1 MKNLISNPKISI
13 IIPVYNTPEN
23 LLRDCLESAKNQTL
37 EDIEIICVDDGST
50 NGSEKILDEYAKNDP
65 RFKVIHQENG
75 GLSVARNRGMELAKG
90 EYIKF
95 LDSDDMIYKTAA
107 EKSYDMAKKYDADMV
122 RYSCQDVEKGKTEKW
137 LGNYDKFE
145 VINDPSY
152 DILKIFIYK
161 RVLTAWGGL
170 YKNKFLKDNNLKF
183 CESIKSWFEDN
194 FFNVLCSVAASKF
207 VFMPDKLYIYRNND
221 QSIMGEIIQNE
232 NMKNVFNKQQDSL
245 IKGIKYLLDYWKKSG
260 YLNEINM
267 KMDALKSILV
277 STNDLISCFSGNQDF
292 VKLLMNSLFL
302 RYVGM

>member
-23 LLRDCLESAKNQTL
+23 LLRDCLDSAKNQTL

-50 NGSEKILDEYAKNDP
+50 NGSEKILDEYAGNDP

-107 EKSYDMAKKYDADMV
+107 EKSYDMAKKYDADVV
-122 RYSCQDVEKGKTEKW
+122 RYSCEDVEKGKTEKW
-137 LGNYDKFE
+137 LVNYDKLEF
-145 VINDPSY
+145 INDPSY
-152 DILKIFIYK
+152 DIFKIFIYK
-161 RVLTAWGGL
+161 RFFTAWGGL

-183 CESIKSWFEDN
+183 CESIKSWFEDTC
-194 FFNVLCSVAASKF
+194 FNILCSVAASKF
-207 VFMPDKLYIYRNND
+207 VFMPEKFYIYRNND
-221 QSIMGEIIQNE
+221 QSIMGEIIQNK

-245 IKGIKYLLDYWKKSG
+245 NKGLKYMLDYWKKSG

-267 KMDALKSILV
+267 KMDALKSNLV
-277 STNDLISCFSGNQDF
+277 FNNDLISCFSDNQDF
-292 VKLLMNSLFL
+292 VKLLINSLLL
-302 RYVGM
+302 RYLGI